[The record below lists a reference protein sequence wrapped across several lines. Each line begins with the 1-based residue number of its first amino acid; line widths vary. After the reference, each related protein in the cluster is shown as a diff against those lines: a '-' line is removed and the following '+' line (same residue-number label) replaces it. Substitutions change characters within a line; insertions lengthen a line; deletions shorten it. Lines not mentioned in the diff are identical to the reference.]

1 VARLAKLS
9 GAPVYPMR
17 VSGVRLPGHVLPA
30 VLWPNAARLKSYPP
44 VACEVLGERECLQ
57 QLAQILKQTTD

>member
-1 VARLAKLS
+1 
-9 GAPVYPMR
+9 MR

-30 VLWPNAARLKSYPP
+30 VLWPNAARLKSYPQ

-57 QLAQILKQTTD
+57 QLAHILKQTTD